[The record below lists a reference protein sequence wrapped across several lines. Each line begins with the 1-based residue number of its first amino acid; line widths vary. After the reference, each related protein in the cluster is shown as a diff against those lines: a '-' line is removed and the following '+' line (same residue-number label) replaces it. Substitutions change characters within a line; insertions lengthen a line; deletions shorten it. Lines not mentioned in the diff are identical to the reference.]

1 MKKFAIHHC
10 NTINIDTKSKE
21 DNISNQNMEKKT
33 DKDKN
38 NTGTKRKIQFSRQK
52 KMEQATTNG
61 TINRNI
67 T

>member
-21 DNISNQNMEKKT
+21 DNISNQNMEKKAG
-33 DKDKN
+33 KDKN
-38 NTGTKRKIQFSRQK
+38 NTGMKRKIQLSRP

-61 TINRNI
+61 TINHNI